1 MNAYSQKQNMKI
13 LLGKQMEIKN
23 MTQNTKRFCP
33 ICNSENKKLLFRQKF
48 SPLSDGSLLTGYDV
62 VVCESCGFCFADDIP
77 EQNEFDSYY
86 QEMSK
91 YEYQDTQGKESN
103 FDEDRFKV
111 IAKFISPFIPKSQS
125 RILDIGCATGGL
137 LSILKNKGYNNLF
150 GLDPSPFCAK
160 FAQKLYNIP
169 VFTHNLWNFPLPSQ
183 PFDCIILSGV
193 LEHIRNLNL
202 ALDKMSSLL
211 SPEGILFIEVP
222 DASRFMDCQDAP
234 FQQFSNEHIDF
245 FSSTSLNNLLAINGW
260 KNIICEQNN
269 HAQSDTTIMPV
280 ITAIYQ
286 KELNSKEANLIKD
299 TETMNKLT
307 QYIEICQ
314 SIDSKINQIINNLV
328 ETQIP
333 LIIWGVGT
341 HTQRLLATSKLA
353 EANISAF
360 VDSNPKYHQKQLHG
374 KSIISPLD
382 LTEYSESIL
391 ISSRVFQENI
401 KIQIRDILKLENYLI
416 VLY

>member
-1 MNAYSQKQNMKI
+1 MLQKS
-13 LLGKQMEIKN
+13 
-23 MTQNTKRFCP
+23 KRNCA
-33 ICNSENKKLLFRQKF
+33 ICNNENKKLLFRQQF
-48 SPLSDGSLLTGYDV
+48 STLSDGSLLTGYDV
-62 VVCESCGFCFADDIP
+62 VICENCGFSFADDIP
-77 EQNEFDSYY
+77 EQTQFDDYY

-91 YEYQDTQGKESN
+91 YEYQDTRGREST
-103 FDEDRFKV
+103 FDEDRFKAIV
-111 IAKFISPFIPKSQS
+111 EFMFPFLPKSQS

-137 LSILKNKGYNNLF
+137 LSVLKNKGYNNVF
-150 GLDPSPFCAK
+150 GLDPSPLCAK
-160 FAQKLYNIP
+160 VAQQLYNIP
-169 VFTHNLWNFPLPSQ
+169 VVTHNLWNFPLPSQ
-183 PFDCIILSGV
+183 PFDCIILCGV

-202 ALDKMSSLL
+202 ALNKISSLL
-211 SPEGILFIEVP
+211 STEGILCIVVP
-222 DASRFMDCQDAP
+222 DASKFSDCEDAP
-234 FQQFSNEHIDF
+234 FQEFSNEHIDF
-245 FSSTSLNNLLAINGW
+245 FSPTSLNNLLAISGF
-260 KNIICEQNN
+260 KNIVYEQSN
-269 HAQSDTTIMPV
+269 HAQSDTTNMPV

-286 KELNSKEANLIKD
+286 KELTSKEYTIIQD

-307 QYIEICQ
+307 QYIQICQ

-360 VDSNPKYHQKQLHG
+360 VDSNPKYHQKQLHE
-374 KSIISPLD
+374 KPIISPLD

-401 KIQIRDILKLENYLI
+401 KIQIRDILKLENNLI
-416 VLY
+416 LLY